1 MIIHRFV
8 IPLVERATDADW
20 THGWQT
26 LLSKKST
33 RNCRSTG
40 LGMDLFILRSRIAGD
55 AWKETSTQANGRR
68 ACREGQGMGEATA
81 RLAEVQSV
89 QQSCQ
94 RWRGAE
100 NAHEN
105 FLTLWSLPRWI
116 HQGSMPPLRK
126 DDFERG
132 MARRVAM
139 LQRSKGSSQE
149 PQSLPEAQGWCGGCW
164 GAEAVSLQPSRNY
177 CTVSTCL

>member
-1 MIIHRFV
+1 
-8 IPLVERATDADW
+8 
-20 THGWQT
+20 
-26 LLSKKST
+26 
-33 RNCRSTG
+33 
-40 LGMDLFILRSRIAGD
+40 MDLFILRSRIAGD

-68 ACREGQGMGEATA
+68 ACRERQGMGEATA

-89 QQSCQ
+89 QQGCQ

-139 LQRSKGSSQE
+139 LQRSKGKRIGNAKQPVVLRSRSRSPLKRKADVVDVE
-149 PQSLPEAQGWCGGCW
+149 VE
-164 GAEAVSLQPSRNY
+164 AEAVSLQPSRNY